1 MDGPPPPKGVVGTK
15 VKVKVTSLHYKKK
28 CGQVF
33 GPQYETT
40 FAPGVVTAYTK
51 ETGKGRGGRRVG
63 YVTAKYL
70 WADGKE
76 VEKKILA
83 KSVELAPDDDPV
95 HQQQWVVDARA
106 RAANPP
112 AASAAA
118 AEAPAAE
125 APEDDPA
132 YEVAPLPPLPE
143 PTIHVA
149 PAVPPP
155 AAPAPAP
162 APSPPSA
169 GTGTGAGAGTAT
181 ATATARSPPSAQRG
195 PPPGVAPVAE
205 CHGRKWYPCAQ
216 DLKAGVPPATIQWHM
231 RDIFGDEVYPGSF
244 AAKRLQSSRSPYL
257 DTWMLMFPDTQ
268 LAETLRLTNIE
279 LKDIGKKEMTK
290 GGLVK
295 FFGITIL
302 ITRFEFYQRRDL
314 WSTNSPSK
322 YIEPA
327 AFGKKTGMTRD
338 RYDEIFSNLRFSDQP
353 KEKPADMT
361 EAEYRWLLVDG
372 FIERFNDH
380 RAARLHPSDTITV
393 DESISRWY
401 GLGGNWIDIG
411 LPMYVAMERK
421 PENGG
426 EIQDSCDGDT
436 GIMLRL
442 IVVKGAD
449 PDPNANELP
458 HGANVMLDLVEPWL
472 NKARRAVKGDSF
484 FASVAAASA
493 LDDANMDFTGPVKQA
508 TKQFPMD
515 YLKNF
520 VLPDGRGSHHAVC
533 CYDDNGDIDMIAVVW
548 VDRERRYFV
557 CKNGSLRP
565 GTVIERSRWRQFE
578 PDAEQLE
585 HVPPSLRVGNA
596 ARIDVTTAQPE
607 LVEKYYSYCALI
619 DQHNRSRQAN
629 LKLETK
635 LHTKDWAT
643 RLNLSV
649 TGICTVDAWKLW
661 SALQKDNVDEST
673 HISEH
678 DFYLNLADE
687 MIDNC
692 IDLSHLP
699 SPVPAASVATLEA
712 TVPTLVPTTRK
723 KRPVLGTDGNGKKIY
738 GPPGKATY
746 QGRCNGKGCTKRG
759 TFVCSACRAV
769 TGEEVHFCNPSG
781 AKRKLCECTAW
792 VDHVNSKHPKLT

>member
-15 VKVKVTSLHYKKK
+15 VKVKVTSLHHDKL
-28 CGQVF
+28 CGRVF
-33 GPQYETT
+33 GARFKTT
-40 FAPGVVTAYTK
+40 YSPGVVTAYTK
-51 ETGKGRGGRRVG
+51 ETGNGRAARRVG

-70 WADGKE
+70 WANGDE
-76 VEKKILA
+76 IEKKIYA
-83 KSVELAPDDDPV
+83 GGVELAPDGDPV

-106 RAANPP
+106 RTNDDDENPP
-112 AASAAA
+112 AAAAAAAAA
-118 AEAPAAE
+118 AEAS
-125 APEDDPA
+125 APEAHEDHPA
-132 YEVAPLPPLPE
+132 YEAPPPLPG
-143 PTIHVA
+143 PTVEIA

-155 AAPAPAP
+155 SAPARQFA
-162 APSPPSA
+162 SPSA
-169 GTGTGAGAGTAT
+169 TAPPRPST
-181 ATATARSPPSAQRG
+181 STATARSPPSVQRG

-205 CHGRKWYPCAQ
+205 CHGRKWYSCAQ
-216 DLKAGVPPATIQWHM
+216 DLKAGVPPGTIQWHM
-231 RDIFGDEVYPGSF
+231 KDIFGDEIYPGSF

-257 DTWMLMFPDTQ
+257 DAWLLMFPDTQ
-268 LAETLRLTNIE
+268 LTETLRLTNIE

-290 GGLVK
+290 GELVK
-295 FFGITIL
+295 FFGVTIL
-302 ITRFEFYQRRDL
+302 VTRFEFNNRRDL
-314 WSTNSPSK
+314 WSTKSLSR

-327 AFGKKTGMTRD
+327 AFGMKTGMTRD
-338 RYDEIFSNLRFSDQP
+338 RYDDIFSNLRFSDQP

-361 EAEYRWLLVDG
+361 EAEYRWLLIDG

-411 LPMYVAMERK
+411 LPMYVAMDRK

-426 EIQDSCDGDT
+426 EIQDSCDGAT

-442 IVVKGAD
+442 VVVKGAD

-458 HGANVMLDLVEPWL
+458 HGANVMLDLVEPWQ
-472 NKARRAVKGDSF
+472 NKARRAIKGDSF
-484 FASVAAASA
+484 FASVASASA
-493 LDDANMDFTGPVKQA
+493 LDDVNMDFTGPVKTA

-515 YLKNF
+515 YLKNI

-533 CYDDNGDIDMIAVVW
+533 CYDDNGNVDMIAVVW
-548 VDRERRYFV
+548 ADRERRYFI

-565 GTVIERSRWRQFE
+565 GTAIERSRWRQFE
-578 PDAEQLE
+578 PNAEELE

-596 ARIDVTTAQPE
+596 ARVDITTAQPE
-607 LVEKYYSYCALI
+607 LVELYYSFCALV

-661 SALQKDNVDEST
+661 SALQKDNLDDICTSFARRPS
-673 HISEH
+673 I
-678 DFYLNLADE
+678 NLSAIARW
-687 MIDNC
+687 ID
-692 IDLSHLP
+692 
-699 SPVPAASVATLEA
+699 T
-712 TVPTLVPTTRK
+712 
-723 KRPVLGTDGNGKKIY
+723 
-738 GPPGKATY
+738 
-746 QGRCNGKGCTKRG
+746 
-759 TFVCSACRAV
+759 
-769 TGEEVHFCNPSG
+769 
-781 AKRKLCECTAW
+781 
-792 VDHVNSKHPKLT
+792 